1 MKKVPFSKH
10 LLVVAVLATAIALSI
25 LEACT
30 DKSEKAAIAE
40 GRELFLSY
48 CAICHGENAD
58 GKGSMAGLLSTPPL
72 DLRKIAQRRN
82 GQFPE
87 DEIARIIATAER
99 VPGHSLGEM
108 PAWWETFKK
117 AEHIDDPA
125 VVRQKIEHIV
135 AYLKTIQE

>member
-1 MKKVPFSKH
+1 MKYLHFSPH
-10 LLVVAVLATAIALSI
+10 NLVFPVIATALVLSI

-40 GRELFLSY
+40 GQEMFLSY
-48 CAICHGENAD
+48 CAICHGENGD
-58 GKGSMAGLLSTPPL
+58 GKGSMAGLLQTPPL

-99 VPGHSLGEM
+99 VPGHSMGEM
-108 PAWWETFKK
+108 PAWWETLKK
-117 AEHIDDPA
+117 AENIDDPA

-135 AYLKTIQE
+135 AFLKTIQE